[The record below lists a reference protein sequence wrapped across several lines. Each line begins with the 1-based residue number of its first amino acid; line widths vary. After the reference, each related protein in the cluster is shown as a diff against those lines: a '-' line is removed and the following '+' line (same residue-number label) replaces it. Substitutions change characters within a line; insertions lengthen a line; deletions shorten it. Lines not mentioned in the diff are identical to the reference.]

1 MKIICVARNYVD
13 HAKELSN
20 PLPEKP
26 LFFMK
31 HENCIVRSNKPFYYP
46 DFSSDIHHE
55 VELVL
60 KISKLG
66 RNIGQKFAHRYYDE
80 IGLGIDF
87 TARDLQKEAREK
99 GAPWEISKSF
109 DHSAPVSEFVP
120 VSEFDDIS
128 RISFRLDINGSA
140 VQRGNTE
147 LMIFPVDVQI
157 AYVSKFVTLKTG
169 DLIFTGTPAGVGPV
183 KVGDHLEA
191 WLEERKLLLQYGQE
205 YLEYRKKAGFMV
217 PVLRRQGH

>member
-1 MKIICVARNYVD
+1 MKIICLARNYVA
-13 HAKELSN
+13 HAKELNN

-31 HENCIVRSNKPFYYP
+31 HENCIVKGNKPFHYP

-60 KISKLG
+60 RICKEGK
-66 RNIGQKFAHRYYDE
+66 NIGQKYAHQYYDG

-87 TARDLQKEAREK
+87 TARDLQLEAREK

-109 DHSAPVSEFVP
+109 DFSAPLSEFLP
-120 VSEFDDIS
+120 APEPGDMDKIT
-128 RISFRLDINGSA
+128 FRLDINGKT
-140 VQRGNTE
+140 VQQGSTG

-157 AYVSKFVTLKTG
+157 AYISKFITLKTD

-183 KVGDHLEA
+183 KIGDRLEA
-191 WLEERKLLLQYGQE
+191 WIGDRKMMDFLV
-205 YLEYRKKAGFMV
+205 K
-217 PVLRRQGH
+217 